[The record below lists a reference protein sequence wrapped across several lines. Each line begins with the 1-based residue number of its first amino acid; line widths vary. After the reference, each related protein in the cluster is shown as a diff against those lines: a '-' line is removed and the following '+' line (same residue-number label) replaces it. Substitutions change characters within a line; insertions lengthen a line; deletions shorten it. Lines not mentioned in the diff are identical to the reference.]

1 MKIFLY
7 LDMKKLE
14 FCSRC
19 GSKNIYGFIDG
30 NNRFHCSGCN
40 TIHYENPKPTAT
52 IICTRNHELLLA
64 KRAFSPAKG
73 EWGLPGGFME
83 LNETLNE
90 AAARELKEE
99 TNLDGTVTG
108 ILSTCSHYGT
118 IFGDILLIGVEMQV
132 TDFSPMKAGD
142 DAEEIAFFSIDNLP
156 DIAFYCHN
164 KFINEYKSNL

>member
-1 MKIFLY
+1 MGH
-7 LDMKKLE
+7 LE
-14 FCSRC
+14 FCSNC
-19 GSKNIYGFIDG
+19 GIKNVHGFIEG
-30 NNRFHCSGCN
+30 NNRYHCQGCN

-52 IICTRNHELLLA
+52 IICIRNNELLLA

-99 TNLDGTVTG
+99 TNLDGIVKQV
-108 ILSTCSHYGT
+108 LSTCSHYGT
-118 IFGDILLIGVEMQV
+118 IFGDILLIGVEMEV
-132 TDFSPMKAGD
+132 LDFSSIQAGD
-142 DAEEIAFFSIDNLP
+142 DAEEVSFFSMDNLP

-164 KFINEYKSNL
+164 KFINLYKSNL